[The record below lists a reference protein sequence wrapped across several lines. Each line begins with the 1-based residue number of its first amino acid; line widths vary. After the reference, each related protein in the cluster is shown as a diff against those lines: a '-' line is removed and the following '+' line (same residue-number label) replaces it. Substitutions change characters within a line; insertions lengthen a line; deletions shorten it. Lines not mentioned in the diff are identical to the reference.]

1 MWQPEN
7 RSEGWLKT
15 GGKACIR
22 GVAVSA
28 DWDSAG
34 GTGALD
40 IRVAIGDNRPSGDD
54 RLFVR
59 ALVEAP
65 DGKILTSGSSR
76 LVVGVPFTAPGTWC
90 LVRLCRQI
98 QQPLF
103 CNGEASQSYNLMLIL
118 EDSRGQV
125 VDLLAGT
132 FGIRR
137 PTVLQNE
144 VRPIRPACDV
154 PSSELLYA

>member
-7 RSEGWLKT
+7 RHEGWLKT

-28 DWDSAG
+28 DWDPAG

-65 DGKILTSGSSR
+65 DGQILTAGPSR

-98 QQPLF
+98 ERPLF
-103 CNGEASQSYNLMLIL
+103 CSGAASQSYNLLLIL

-125 VDLLAGT
+125 VDLLAGK
-132 FGIRR
+132 FGIRK
-137 PTVLQNE
+137 PAPCKTE
-144 VRPIRPACDV
+144 VRPIRPVCEV